1 MTTVTLDTDTTVHT
15 LYGRQMCGRNSYN
28 AKNKVAAYEQAH
40 CQFVIVARKTRRL
53 VEQLQEPL
61 PANNTFSGLRHVL
74 QVVRSCIRSAGLPF
88 GAALALP
95 QDLTE
100 LQATHNVN
108 LISVKRTFH
117 SARPGAEGRSAEAEQ
132 RLQER

>member
-15 LYGRQMCGRNSYN
+15 LYGRQMGGRKSYN
-28 AKNKVAAYEQAH
+28 PKNKVAAYEQTH

-74 QVVRSCIRSAGLPF
+74 QGVGGRAETFVVGLSATSQL
-88 GAALALP
+88 
-95 QDLTE
+95 DL
-100 LQATHNVN
+100 
-108 LISVKRTFH
+108 
-117 SARPGAEGRSAEAEQ
+117 GR
-132 RLQER
+132 